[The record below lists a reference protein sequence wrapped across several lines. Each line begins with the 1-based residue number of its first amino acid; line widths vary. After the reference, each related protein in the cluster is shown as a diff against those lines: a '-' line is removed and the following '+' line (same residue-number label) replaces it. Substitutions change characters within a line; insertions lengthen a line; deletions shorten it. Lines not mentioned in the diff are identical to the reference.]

1 VFENIVGEH
10 IKKIVPYPPG
20 KPIDELYREYGL
32 TDIIK
37 LASNENPLGPSPK
50 AIDAIKNSLNNL
62 YRYPDGSS
70 FYLKEAIST
79 HLGVNKE
86 EIVIGNGSNE
96 LIEFAVKAV
105 ACPGFEVISSF
116 PSFLMYSKIVQIFGG
131 KNVVIRLK
139 DFSHDL
145 DEILKNITDRTKL
158 IFLDNPNNPTG
169 SVMSRAIF
177 SDFMKKLPQDIIVVL
192 DEAYM
197 EFVKDGVDTVKGIE
211 LFREDPRIM
220 FIRTFSKVYGLAGLR
235 LGFGVMDE
243 ELANLLDR
251 VRQPFN
257 VNSLAQIAG
266 AEALKDTDHLNN
278 TLQTT
283 WDGIAYFEKELGEMG
298 FNVYTSNTNFILI
311 DIKRDAKA
319 VYEEMLRKGVI
330 IRAMGAYDL
339 KNFIRI
345 SIGLPHENQRCLEEL
360 RVVLQQSVLNSH
372 SL

>member
-1 VFENIVGEH
+1 VFDNIIGEH

-32 TDIIK
+32 KDVIK

-50 AIDAIKNSLNNL
+50 AIEGIKNALSSLQ
-62 YRYPDGSS
+62 RYPDGSS
-70 FYLKEAIST
+70 FYLKEAISSN
-79 HLGVNKE
+79 LGVDKE

-116 PSFLMYSKIVQIFGG
+116 PSFLMYSKFVQVFGG
-131 KNVVIRLK
+131 KNVVIRLR
-139 DFSHDL
+139 DFTHDIN
-145 DEILKNITDRTKL
+145 EILKNITDRTKL

-169 SVMSRAIF
+169 SVMSKALF
-177 SDFMKKLPQDIIVVL
+177 ADFMKKLPQDIIVVL

-197 EFVKDGVDTVKGIE
+197 EFVKDGIDTVRGAE
-211 LFREDPRIM
+211 LYRNDPRII

-235 LGFGVMDE
+235 LGYGVMDR
-243 ELANLLDR
+243 ELAGLLER

-257 VNSLAQIAG
+257 INSLAQIAG
-266 AEALKDTDHLNN
+266 VEALKDTAHLQK

-283 WDGIAYFEKELGEMG
+283 WEGISYFEKELEEMG
-298 FNVYTSNTNFILI
+298 YNVYPSNTNFILI
-311 DIKRDAKA
+311 DIKRDAKTI
-319 VYEEMLRKGVI
+319 YESMLKKGVI

-345 SIGLPHENQRCLEEL
+345 SIGLPSENQRCMDGL
-360 RVVLQQSVLNSH
+360 REALS
-372 SL
+372 

>member
-1 VFENIVGEH
+1 MFDNIVGDH
-10 IKKIVPYPPG
+10 IKKIIPYPPG

-37 LASNENPLGPSPK
+37 LASNENPFGPSPK
-50 AIDAIKNSLNNL
+50 AVDAIKNSLINL
-62 YRYPDGSS
+62 HRYPDGSS

-79 HLGVNKE
+79 HLGVNRE

-116 PSFLMYSKIVQIFGG
+116 PSFLMYSKFVQVSGG
-131 KNVVIRLK
+131 KNIVIRLK

-145 DEILKNITDRTKL
+145 DEILKNVTDKTKL

-169 SVMSRAIF
+169 SVFSKAVF
-177 SDFMKKLPQDIIVVL
+177 SDFMKKLPQNILVVL

-197 EFVKDGVDTVKGIE
+197 EFVKHGVDTVKGIE
-211 LFREDPRIM
+211 LFRHDPRIM

-235 LGFGVMDE
+235 LGFGIMNE

-266 AEALKDTDHLNN
+266 VEAIKDTDHLNK

-283 WDGIAYFEKELGEMG
+283 WEGIAYFEKELGAMG
-298 FNVYTSNTNFILI
+298 YKAYPSNTNFILI
-311 DIKRDAKA
+311 DIKRDAKT
-319 VYEEMLRKGVI
+319 VYEAMLRKGVI

-345 SIGLPHENQRCLEEL
+345 SIGLSQDNIRCMEGL
-360 RVVLQQSVLNSH
+360 REVL
-372 SL
+372 

>member
-1 VFENIVGEH
+1 MFDNIIGEH

-50 AIDAIKNSLNNL
+50 AINAIKNSLFSL
-62 YRYPDGSS
+62 HRYPDGSS
-70 FYLKEAIST
+70 FYLKESIST
-79 HLGVNKE
+79 HLGVNRE

-116 PSFLMYSKIVQIFGG
+116 PSFLMYSKIVQVFGG
-131 KNVVIRLK
+131 KNIVIKLK

-145 DEILKNITDRTKL
+145 DEILKNITDKTRL

-169 SVMSRAIF
+169 SVITNSAF
-177 SDFMKKLPQDIIVVL
+177 SDFMKKLPQNILVVL

-197 EFVKDGVDTVKGIE
+197 EFVKHGVDAVKGIE
-211 LFREDPRIM
+211 LFRHDPRIM
-220 FIRTFSKVYGLAGLR
+220 FIRTFSKVYGLAGIR
-235 LGFGVMDE
+235 LGFGIMDE
-243 ELANLLDR
+243 ELAKLLDR

-266 AEALKDTDHLNN
+266 VEALKDTEHLNK

-283 WDGIAYFEKELGEMG
+283 WDGISYFEQELGKIG
-298 FNVYTSNTNFILI
+298 YKACPSNTNFILI
-311 DIKRDAKA
+311 DIKRDAKT
-319 VYEEMLRKGVI
+319 VYESMLKKGVI
-330 IRAMGAYDL
+330 IRAMAAYDL

-345 SIGLPHENQRCLEEL
+345 SIGSPEENRRCMNCLREILQGLPIKNCL
-360 RVVLQQSVLNSH
+360 S
-372 SL
+372 